1 MTPKLLLFF
10 APGASIE
17 ELEQQE
23 GGREAP
29 TDNDADSEETGH
41 LPTG

>member
-1 MTPKLLLFF
+1 MTRKLLLF
-10 APGASIE
+10 APGASVE

-29 TDNDADSEETGH
+29 TDDDADSEETRH